1 MRKITDFIKKKE
13 KEVNLPFGSDE
24 CGKFLKET
32 YKDTLNEV
40 VVLDDGLYE
49 KIEKYNS
56 IVDNINK
63 LEKEK
68 KVIEHIIQSEMREYE
83 TAFCKDRKIT
93 WKKVIKN
100 SIDTKKLKIDYPE
113 IIKNYTKTSTSR
125 TFRMK

>member
-24 CGKFLKET
+24 FGKFLKET

-68 KVIEHIIQSEMREYE
+68 KTIEHIIQSEMREYE

-100 SIDTKKLKIDYPE
+100 SIDTKKLKVDYPE

>member
-32 YKDTLNEV
+32 YKETLNEV

-49 KIEKYNS
+49 KIEHYNS

-68 KVIEHIIQSEMREYE
+68 KTIEHIIQSEMREYE

-100 SIDTKKLKIDYPE
+100 SIDTKKLKVDYPE

>member
-63 LEKEK
+63 LEKDK
-68 KVIEHIIQSEMREYE
+68 KIIEHIIQSEMKEYE

-100 SIDTKKLKIDYPE
+100 SIDTKKLKVDYPE

>member
-100 SIDTKKLKIDYPE
+100 SIDTKKLKVDYPE

>member
-1 MRKITDFIKKKE
+1 MRKFTDFIKKKE

-68 KVIEHIIQSEMREYE
+68 KIIEHIIQSEMREYE

-100 SIDTKKLKIDYPE
+100 SIDTKKLKVDYPE

>member
-1 MRKITDFIKKKE
+1 MRKFTDFIKKKE

-40 VVLDDGLYE
+40 VVLDDGIYE

-56 IVDNINK
+56 IVDDINK

-68 KVIEHIIQSEMREYE
+68 KIIEHIIQSEMREYE
-83 TAFCKDRKIT
+83 TAFCKDKKIT

-113 IIKNYTKTSTSR
+113 IIKNYTKTSTCR

>member
-1 MRKITDFIKKKE
+1 MK
-13 KEVNLPFGSDE
+13 
-24 CGKFLKET
+24 
-32 YKDTLNEV
+32 
-40 VVLDDGLYE
+40 
-49 KIEKYNS
+49 
-56 IVDNINK
+56 
-63 LEKEK
+63 
-68 KVIEHIIQSEMREYE
+68 EYE

>member
-49 KIEKYNS
+49 KIEKYNI

-68 KVIEHIIQSEMREYE
+68 KTIEHIIQSEMREYE

>member
-40 VVLDDGLYE
+40 LVLDDGLYE

-68 KVIEHIIQSEMREYE
+68 KIIEHIIQSEMKEYE

>member
-68 KVIEHIIQSEMREYE
+68 KTIEHIIQSEMREYE
-83 TAFCKDRKIT
+83 TAFCKDKKIT

-113 IIKNYTKTSTSR
+113 IIKNYTKTSISR

>member
-1 MRKITDFIKKKE
+1 MRKFTDFIKKKE

>member
-32 YKDTLNEV
+32 YKETLNEV

-68 KVIEHIIQSEMREYE
+68 KIIEHIIQSEMKEYE

-100 SIDTKKLKIDYPE
+100 SIDTKRLKIDYPE

>member
-68 KVIEHIIQSEMREYE
+68 KIIEHIIQSEMREYE
-83 TAFCKDRKIT
+83 TAFCKDKKIT

-100 SIDTKKLKIDYPE
+100 SIDTKRLKIDYPE

>member
-13 KEVNLPFGSDE
+13 KEVNLPFGSEE

-68 KVIEHIIQSEMREYE
+68 KIIEHIIQSEMKEYE

-100 SIDTKKLKIDYPE
+100 SIDTKKLKVDYPE

>member
-49 KIEKYNS
+49 KIEHYNS

-68 KVIEHIIQSEMREYE
+68 KTIEHIIQSEMREYE

>member
-32 YKDTLNEV
+32 YKETLNEV

-68 KVIEHIIQSEMREYE
+68 KIIEHIIQSEMKEYE

>member
-68 KVIEHIIQSEMREYE
+68 KTIEHIIQSEMKEYE

>member
-68 KVIEHIIQSEMREYE
+68 KTIEHIIQSEMKEYE

-100 SIDTKKLKIDYPE
+100 SIDTKKLKLDYPE
-113 IIKNYTKTSTSR
+113 IIKNYTKTTTSR

>member
-68 KVIEHIIQSEMREYE
+68 R
-83 TAFCKDRKIT
+83 
-93 WKKVIKN
+93 
-100 SIDTKKLKIDYPE
+100 
-113 IIKNYTKTSTSR
+113 
-125 TFRMK
+125 

>member
-68 KVIEHIIQSEMREYE
+68 KIIEHIIQSEMREYE

-100 SIDTKKLKIDYPE
+100 SIDTKRLKIDYPE
-113 IIKNYTKTSTSR
+113 IIKNYTKTSISR

>member
-68 KVIEHIIQSEMREYE
+68 KTIEHIIQSEMREYE

-100 SIDTKKLKIDYPE
+100 SIDTKKLKVDYPE

>member
-68 KVIEHIIQSEMREYE
+68 KIIEHIIQSEMKEYE

-100 SIDTKKLKIDYPE
+100 SIDTKKLKVDYPE

>member
-68 KVIEHIIQSEMREYE
+68 KIIEHIIQSEMREYE
-83 TAFCKDRKIT
+83 TAFCKDKKIT

-113 IIKNYTKTSTSR
+113 IIKNYTKTSISR

>member
-49 KIEKYNS
+49 KIEHYNS

-68 KVIEHIIQSEMREYE
+68 KTIEHIIQSEMREYE

-100 SIDTKKLKIDYPE
+100 SIDTKKLKVDYPE

>member
-1 MRKITDFIKKKE
+1 MRKFTDFIKKKE

-83 TAFCKDRKIT
+83 TAFCKDKKIT

>member
-68 KVIEHIIQSEMREYE
+68 KIIEHIIQSEMREYE
-83 TAFCKDRKIT
+83 IAFCKDRKIT

>member
-1 MRKITDFIKKKE
+1 MRKFTDFIKKKE

-68 KVIEHIIQSEMREYE
+68 KIIEHIIQSEMKEYE

-113 IIKNYTKTSTSR
+113 IIKNYTKTCTSR

>member
-1 MRKITDFIKKKE
+1 MRKFTDFIKKKE

-68 KVIEHIIQSEMREYE
+68 KIIEHIIQSEMKEYE

>member
-68 KVIEHIIQSEMREYE
+68 KIIEHIIQSEMKEYE